1 MKPPVQPQ
9 QNRLIADDDGEA
21 EMPVARTA
29 AEQAAPPAAA
39 APSRTQAPP
48 EPVAA
53 RKGKGPYPGRRQV
66 TAHIDR
72 QLFLWLK
79 SISAQTD
86 KPMVVLFEEALSAY
100 VSSYAAAKSLADRR
114 GNC

>member
-1 MKPPVQPQ
+1 MKPPLQPP
-9 QNRLIADDDGEA
+9 QNRLIADDDSDTDTD
-21 EMPVARTA
+21 MPVGRAV
-29 AEQAAPPAAA
+29 AEQSAPASGATPRRAQPA
-39 APSRTQAPP
+39 P
-48 EPVAA
+48 EPAAA

-100 VSSYAAAKSLADRR
+100 VSSYAAAKKFGA
-114 GNC
+114 